1 MARHNIPLPISPRA
15 DADGPCARAF
25 PFRCRGSRW
34 LELRVFQY
42 NITFGLYMLEPWER
56 LVFNAAG
63 LLALGL
69 VGFSVSKQAGS
80 IVQYFSGGQFS

>member
-1 MARHNIPLPISPRA
+1 
-15 DADGPCARAF
+15 
-25 PFRCRGSRW
+25 
-34 LELRVFQY
+34 
-42 NITFGLYMLEPWER
+42 MLEPWER

-80 IVQYFSGGQFS
+80 IVQYFSGEQVS

>member
-1 MARHNIPLPISPRA
+1 VKA
-15 DADGPCARAF
+15 ARAG
-25 PFRCRGSRW
+25 PAGAGAAGGKLRRW
-34 LELRVFQY
+34 LDLRIFQY

-80 IVQYFSGGQFS
+80 IVQYFSGGQVS